1 MLREQ
6 RASTRITYKKLILK
20 VELLFLRHYSTKRFI
35 SNSSLEK
42 LKISVIIQLNSNSF
56 ILT

>member
-6 RASTRITYKKLILK
+6 KASIRITYKKLILK
-20 VELLFLRHYSTKRFI
+20 VELLFHRYYSTKRFI
-35 SNSSLEK
+35 SNSLLEK